1 MMSAGKTTGVFQ
13 FESAGMRR
21 VLSQLV
27 PESIEDLIAVVSLY
41 RPGPSESIPKYI
53 NNKHN
58 PDKITYKHPLLKN
71 ILDVTYG
78 CIVYQ
83 EQVMEICRTL
93 AGYSYGRADL
103 VRRAMAKKKHDVM
116 EKERHSFIYGDT
128 DSEGKISCTGALAN
142 GVSEQTANKIFDEM
156 SGFASYAFN
165 KSHAAAYAYLA
176 YQTAYLKC
184 HYMKQYMSALMSSVL
199 DNTDKLIEYAEECRF
214 NGIAV
219 LRPDINKSSAYFTSE
234 NDGIRYGLLA
244 IKTLGLGVINEII
257 KERSLNGNYKSFH
270 DFCKRTAQLSI
281 SKVSAEYLIKAGAF
295 DGLGAN
301 RRQLMSIL
309 WKVQLIFQGQI
320 LRDKWDFSLL
330 KPVRLKVIFS
340 SRRKMNTAMQT
351 FFALKNLQ
359 RECTS
364 PDTPATLTKRLFVLC
379 VLLMLKQ

>member
-1 MMSAGKTTGVFQ
+1 MSAGKTTGVFQ

-128 DSEGKISCTGALAN
+128 DSEGKISICC
-142 GVSEQTANKIFDEM
+142 GV
-156 SGFASYAFN
+156 
-165 KSHAAAYAYLA
+165 
-176 YQTAYLKC
+176 
-184 HYMKQYMSALMSSVL
+184 
-199 DNTDKLIEYAEECRF
+199 
-214 NGIAV
+214 
-219 LRPDINKSSAYFTSE
+219 
-234 NDGIRYGLLA
+234 
-244 IKTLGLGVINEII
+244 
-257 KERSLNGNYKSFH
+257 
-270 DFCKRTAQLSI
+270 
-281 SKVSAEYLIKAGAF
+281 
-295 DGLGAN
+295 
-301 RRQLMSIL
+301 
-309 WKVQLIFQGQI
+309 
-320 LRDKWDFSLL
+320 
-330 KPVRLKVIFS
+330 
-340 SRRKMNTAMQT
+340 
-351 FFALKNLQ
+351 
-359 RECTS
+359 
-364 PDTPATLTKRLFVLC
+364 
-379 VLLMLKQ
+379 